1 MEPILIVSFFVLFF
15 VLFLHRSTRDDA
27 EDEEWGWDDSKTGNV
42 EITGMKL
49 NSSKKLLLR
58 PADGLAIVS
67 EKPQRSSSVRSRG
80 SSQSPIN
87 KREPHTMTKPIQ
99 QPPPPSDPDDFFEQM
114 GLSAKPKFTSPRP
127 PVLSSMGG
135 MSGSVIR
142 KSGTNLTKTIIPK
155 KTTRLGATALSS
167 YSDDEPGVDDWDD
180 DADLDDLLKD

>member
-1 MEPILIVSFFVLFF
+1 LFCFFI
-15 VLFLHRSTRDDA
+15 LFLRRSTRDDA

-87 KREPHTMTKPIQ
+87 KREPYTIPKPIQ
-99 QPPPPSDPDDFFEQM
+99 QLPPPSDPDDFFEQM
-114 GLSAKPKFTSPRP
+114 GLSAKPRFSSPRP
-127 PVLSSMGG
+127 PVPSSMGG
-135 MSGSVIR
+135 MSVIR
-142 KSGTNLTKTIIPK
+142 KSSANLTKATIPK
-155 KTTRLGATALSS
+155 KTARLGATALSS
-167 YSDDEPGVDDWDD
+167 YSDDETGVDDWDD